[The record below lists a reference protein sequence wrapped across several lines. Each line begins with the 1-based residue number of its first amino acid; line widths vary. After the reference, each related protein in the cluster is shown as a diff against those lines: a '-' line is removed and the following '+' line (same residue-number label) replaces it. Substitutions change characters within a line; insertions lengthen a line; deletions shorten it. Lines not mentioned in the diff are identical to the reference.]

1 MKYLTAS
8 IFLCASLFACEHHWC
23 ETKKKKKWKMQ
34 IKTLCA
40 LAQHFA
46 RDANEKKIEKTGGG
60 KRKKRKNEKNTG
72 PLSLEKHHNFA
83 RLTRKNERR
92 CLGLSDAQCACV
104 FVCVCIYII
113 YTILPAEMSAVS
125 KP

>member
-1 MKYLTAS
+1 
-8 IFLCASLFACEHHWC
+8 
-23 ETKKKKKWKMQ
+23 MQ
-34 IKTLCA
+34 KKTLCA

-46 RDANEKKIEKTGGG
+46 RDANEKIIEKTGGG

-83 RLTRKNERR
+83 RLKRKNERR

-104 FVCVCIYII
+104 FVCVYVYILYI
-113 YTILPAEMSAVS
+113 PFCQR
-125 KP
+125 K